1 MMDHDSPDHDSPD
14 HDSPDHDSPD
24 HGDHKTTRRTFV
36 GGALTAGAAVALPAS
51 AEAAARKH
59 KRHKA
64 HKHHKPKRHK
74 VHKVDVAVVGGGL
87 AGLTAAR
94 DVALRGLSVRV
105 LEARDRVG
113 GRIWNHDLGG
123 GKVSERGGTFVGPT
137 QDRLMSLA
145 KGLRVGTFDTYD
157 TGDDLY
163 INNVDNPGG
172 AIPPMRY
179 SDTGPTGTAPPDPT
193 VAVDLA
199 TVVPD
204 LDMKSTKVPVAAPW
218 TAQSAHDWDG
228 QTLESYINSKSQN
241 PRFKALVPVATRPI
255 FGAEPREL
263 SLLFVLFYIASSG
276 NPQNPGTFERNFDTR
291 GGAQQSRFIGG
302 SQLIPIRL
310 AERLGPKRVLL
321 SSPVRSIVQG
331 KSSVTV
337 HSDRHT
343 ITARRVI
350 VAIPPALAGRIHYH
364 PALPFARDQL
374 TQRYPQGTL
383 TKVAAVYDKPF
394 WRDAGLT
401 GQILDT
407 GGPVSAT
414 FDDSPP
420 DGSPGVLFG
429 FVGGDNARTYNA
441 MSASGRQAAVIGQFT
456 SWFRSQ
462 SQALGQAASQ
472 PQAFFDTNWSA
483 EVWTRGCPVGIP
495 SLGTLIAYGPYLRA
509 PIGRIH
515 WAGTETSDYWNGY
528 MDGAVRSGERATREV
543 LAKL

>member
-1 MMDHDSPDHDSPD
+1 MTEHQDHR
-14 HDSPDHDSPD
+14 
-24 HGDHKTTRRTFV
+24 TTRRRFM
-36 GGALTAGAAVALPAS
+36 GGALAAGAAVAVPAS
-51 AEAAARKH
+51 AEAATRKRKAKHH
-59 KRHKA
+59 KRHKPR
-64 HKHHKPKRHK
+64 KHA
-74 VHKVDVAVVGGGL
+74 VHKVDVAVVGAGF

-94 DVALRGLSVRV
+94 ALAQKGHSVRV

-113 GRIWNHDLGG
+113 GRAWNHDLGG
-123 GKVSERGGTFVGPT
+123 GKVSERGATFVGPT
-137 QDRLMSLA
+137 QDRVMALA
-145 KGLRVGTFDTYD
+145 SALNVGTFPTYD

-163 INNVDNPGG
+163 INNVDNPLGV
-172 AIPPMRY
+172 IQPMRY
-179 SDTGPTGTAPPDPT
+179 SDTSPTGTAPPDPT
-193 VAVDLA
+193 ILPEITEVVSQLDQMST
-199 TVVPD
+199 TVSVE
-204 LDMKSTKVPVAAPW
+204 TPW
-218 TAQSAHDWDG
+218 TAQNATQWDSETLQTWIDQHSA
-228 QTLESYINSKSQN
+228 T

-302 SQLIPIRL
+302 TQEITNRI
-310 AERLGPKRVLL
+310 AQHLGPQRVLL
-321 SSPVRSIVQG
+321 NSPVRSIMQG
-331 KSSVTV
+331 KTGVTV
-337 HSDRHT
+337 HSDHHT
-343 ITARRVI
+343 VTAKYAI
-350 VAIPPALAGRIHYH
+350 VAIPPVLAGRIHYQ
-364 PALPFARDQL
+364 PGLPFARDQL

-383 TKVAAVYDKPF
+383 TKVATVYDKPF

-441 MSASGRQAAVIGQFT
+441 MSPSARQSAVIDQYAG
-456 SWFRSQ
+456 WFSSQ
-462 SQALGQAASQ
+462 SAALGAA
-472 PQAFFDTNWSA
+472 ARNARGFFDTNWSA

-509 PIGRIH
+509 PAGRIH
-515 WAGTETSDYWNGY
+515 WAGTETADYWNGY
-528 MDGAVRSGERATREV
+528 MDGAVRSGERAAAEV
-543 LAKL
+543 VAALAGRPPASEAVTETMRRRTKKH